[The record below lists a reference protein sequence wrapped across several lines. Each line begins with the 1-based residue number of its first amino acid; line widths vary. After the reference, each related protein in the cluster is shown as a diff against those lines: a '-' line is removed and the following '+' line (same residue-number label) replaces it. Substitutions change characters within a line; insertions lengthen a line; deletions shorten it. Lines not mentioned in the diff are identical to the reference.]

1 MNQSIQRK
9 YFDSENEPSY
19 DETSNS
25 FIHYWNRFEFPKLS
39 NNDFDIEKNISKEE
53 EIINQMNNIEENNS
67 ENNEKESNI
76 KSLLKEENNFS
87 QDDSTELIK
96 KKRHRGKQNSKGTN
110 KGRVHSVFSAD
121 NLLRKIQVHYLNF
134 IISFLNN
141 VLKHLNYEKKF
152 LKLDYKFKKNIKK
165 EFVETL
171 KEKTIGEIIT
181 NKISIKYTKYGE
193 NTNEI
198 IYRELKENK
207 VLNNL
212 FSINYLKFFKK
223 YYFKS
228 CKNINLKDYGLDIE
242 FALSKKVK
250 TYKNLLKENESLG
263 KNYKKYFNEC
273 AIKNFLP
280 DAIFI
285 FY

>member
-53 EIINQMNNIEENNS
+53 EIINQMNNIEENYT
-67 ENNEKESNI
+67 ENDEKESNI

-198 IYRELKENK
+198 IYRELKDNK